1 MFTFDLKNV
10 SENQATIYFQG
21 DLDIEVTEIME
32 EQIFPSLAI
41 MDHIDINLSEV
52 PFVDSTGIGLLINL
66 IDSLKKEKE
75 NLIITVSEI
84 QPQVKEIFEI
94 IQLSDILGKEL
105 FVQK

>member
-1 MFTFDLKNV
+1 MFTFDLEKA

-32 EQIFPSLAI
+32 EQIFPSLVI
-41 MDHIDINLSEV
+41 LDNIDINLSEV

-66 IDSLKKEKE
+66 IDSLKKDKE
-75 NLIITVSEI
+75 NLVITVSEI
-84 QPQVKEIFEI
+84 QPQVEEIFEI

-105 FVQK
+105 FGKK